1 VNANRTIVACP
12 KGGIYLLFIFWN
24 NKDVIFGT
32 YLVIV
37 DKKLKIVT

>member
-12 KGGIYLLFIFWN
+12 KGGILFIFWN